1 MQGLWV
7 GGWGGSCGASWCGG
21 TWWGAGQGCAGAL
34 LGTPL
39 GLAHGS
45 DGERDRSRGDFL
57 LPAHPRLLGLH
68 SGLSSLLRP
77 PLWPDHLMTSPSCLP
92 VQLLVPTSLRVTLV
106 TFLGLCLC
114 GLLPGGHGPWT
125 PCPPGRECGLREAA
139 LGLTLSVFLGGAG
152 AIQGPSGGWR
162 S

>member
-1 MQGLWV
+1 MLLVAVMQGGSGWRVGEELVGRPGV
-7 GGWGGSCGASWCGG
+7 GGRGRGLGR
-21 TWWGAGQGCAGAL
+21 GCTGAL

-39 GLAHGS
+39 GLAPGS

-57 LPAHPRLLGLH
+57 LPVHPCLLGLH
-68 SGLSSLLRP
+68 SGLSSPLRP

-92 VQLLVPTSLRVTLV
+92 AQLLVPTSLRGTLV

-125 PCPPGRECGLREAA
+125 PRPPGQECGLRAV
-139 LGLTLSVFLGGAG
+139 GQSRG
-152 AIQGPSGGWR
+152 
-162 S
+162 